1 MSVKND
7 RMKDEIDNLE
17 LSLLNIGY
25 AKHHADWNFGP
36 ICGAVSRIYWITEGI
51 AYVTIN
57 GEKHPIKPNHVYL
70 IPAFVSHYDNCDGI
84 FQHYYVHIADT
95 SQNILRLYERYE
107 LPFELPADERIKS
120 TITRLMDL
128 CPNMNLL
135 RSKPDTYET
144 SSCFLEYAQRFNN
157 LPTGIR
163 MEIKGLLLLLLSAFF
178 TIGKERSNVSDKRIV
193 KAQWMIETNMKDTP
207 SIKEMASDVS
217 LCKDRFIRLFHKE
230 TGLTPTDY
238 IVRKKILRA
247 QILLTVKDM
256 SVKQVALALGYP
268 NISYFGRVFHKIT
281 GMSPM
286 EFKKQNT

>member
-1 MSVKND
+1 
-7 RMKDEIDNLE
+7 MKDEIDNLE

-25 AKHHADWNFGP
+25 ARHNADWNFGP
-36 ICGAVSRIYWITEGI
+36 ISGAVSRIYWVTEGS

-57 GEKHPIKPNHVYL
+57 SEKHMVKPNHIYL
-70 IPAFVSHYDNCDGI
+70 IPAFVSHYDSCDGI

-95 SQNILRLYERYE
+95 SQNILRLYEKYE
-107 LPFELPADERIKS
+107 LPFELPADDYIKL
-120 TITRLMDL
+120 TIKRLMTL

-144 SSCFLEYAQRFNN
+144 SSCFLEYAQRFNK
-157 LPTGIR
+157 LPIGTR
-163 MEIKGLLLLLLSAFF
+163 MEIKGLLLSLFSTFF
-178 TIGKERSNVSDKRIV
+178 SMAKERTNVSDQRII
-193 KAQWMIETNMKDTP
+193 KTQWMIESNIKDTP
-207 SIKEMASDVS
+207 SIGEMASEVS
-217 LCKDRFIRLFHKE
+217 LCKDRFIRLFHQE

-247 QILLTVKDM
+247 QILLTAKNM
-256 SVKQVALALGYP
+256 SVKQVALALGYT

-281 GMSPM
+281 GMSPI